1 MSLFSKQ
8 SPTSTDMTDVVDIN
22 KFADDTPIRNIGYF
36 LVIVM
41 FGFFWRMVVI
51 SSPWQCRVSAWQ
63 CHG

>member
-8 SPTSTDMTDVVDIN
+8 SPTSTDMTDTVDIN

-41 FGFFWRMVVI
+41 FGFFG
-51 SSPWQCRVSAWQ
+51 AWSLLAPLAVPR
-63 CHG
+63 